1 LLTRRIL
8 VAVLAAI
15 ACSVVVPRGL
25 GQQPPEAAGPPAV
38 SPTAPGPAPITAA
51 ASPAA
56 PSAAGGA
63 SSEPQGWTT
72 WQIINAG
79 GAVGLV
85 IILLSIAA
93 VALVIEHA
101 LMLRPKV
108 LMPPGLADEVRG
120 LLSGGRT
127 AQAAELCQTRPS
139 FLSSVLSSGIAE
151 VEGGWPAVEK
161 AVEDSLAEH
170 TARLVRKVEYLSV
183 IANIAPMLGLLGTVM
198 GMIVA
203 FRQVA
208 ETQGAA
214 RAADLAEGIYLALV
228 TTVEGLVV
236 AIPTLGALAV
246 LRNRLDQLVAEAA
259 NMAELAFLPLKRGR
273 PAAVP
278 PARAPSPPPVG
289 GTR

>member
-1 LLTRRIL
+1 MLNSRLLAAAL
-8 VAVLAAI
+8 VATVWWAVVGIAA
-15 ACSVVVPRGL
+15 
-25 GQQPPEAAGPPAV
+25 GQEPPAQDGPPAV
-38 SPTAPGPAPITAA
+38 TAAQSTAPRGSSPTE
-51 ASPAA
+51 S
-56 PSAAGGA
+56 
-63 SSEPQGWTT
+63 QGWTT

-79 GAVGLV
+79 GVVGLL

-93 VALVIEHA
+93 VALVIEHS
-101 LMLRPKV
+101 LMLRAAV

-120 LLSGGRT
+120 LVAGGRT
-127 AQAAELCQTRPS
+127 AQAAELCQARPS
-139 FLSSVLSSGIAE
+139 FLAGVLSDGLAE

-161 AVEDSLAEH
+161 AIEDSLAQH

-183 IANIAPMLGLLGTVM
+183 IANVAPMLGLLGTVM

-203 FRQVA
+203 FREVA

-259 NMAELAFLPLKRGR
+259 NMAEHAFLPLKRAR
-273 PAAVP
+273 PATAP

>member
-1 LLTRRIL
+1 VLNSRLL
-8 VAVLAAI
+8 VAALVATVCWASASI
-15 ACSVVVPRGL
+15 AT
-25 GQQPPEAAGPPAV
+25 GQEPPAQDGPPAATAQ
-38 SPTAPGPAPITAA
+38 STAPNGST
-51 ASPAA
+51 
-56 PSAAGGA
+56 SAE
-63 SSEPQGWTT
+63 SQGWTT

-79 GAVGLV
+79 GIVGLF

-93 VALVIEHA
+93 VALVIEHS
-101 LMLRPKV
+101 LMLRASV

-120 LLSGGRT
+120 LVAGGRT
-127 AQAAELCQTRPS
+127 AQAAELCQARPS
-139 FLSSVLSSGIAE
+139 FLTGVLSDGLAE

-161 AVEDSLAEH
+161 AIEDSLAQH

-183 IANIAPMLGLLGTVM
+183 IANVAPMLGLLGTVM

-203 FRQVA
+203 FREVA

-259 NMAELAFLPLKRGR
+259 NMAEHAFLPLKRAR
-273 PAAVP
+273 PATAP

>member
-1 LLTRRIL
+1 MLNSRLL
-8 VAVLAAI
+8 VAALVATVCWAVASI
-15 ACSVVVPRGL
+15 AT
-25 GQQPPEAAGPPAV
+25 GQEPPAQDGPPAATAQ
-38 SPTAPGPAPITAA
+38 STAPSGST
-51 ASPAA
+51 
-56 PSAAGGA
+56 SAE
-63 SSEPQGWTT
+63 SQGWTT

-79 GAVGLV
+79 GIVGLF

-93 VALVIEHA
+93 VALVIEHS
-101 LMLRPKV
+101 LMLRASV

-120 LLSGGRT
+120 LVAGGRT
-127 AQAAELCQTRPS
+127 AQAAELCQARPS
-139 FLSSVLSSGIAE
+139 FLAGVLSDGLAE

-161 AVEDSLAEH
+161 AIEDSLAQH

-183 IANIAPMLGLLGTVM
+183 IANVAPMLGLLGTVM

-203 FRQVA
+203 FREVA

-259 NMAELAFLPLKRGR
+259 NMAEHAFLPLKRAR
-273 PAAVP
+273 PATAP

>member
-1 LLTRRIL
+1 MLNSRLL
-8 VAVLAAI
+8 VAALVATAWWAVASI
-15 ACSVVVPRGL
+15 TA
-25 GQQPPEAAGPPAV
+25 GQEPPAQDGPPAATAQ
-38 SPTAPGPAPITAA
+38 STAPNGST
-51 ASPAA
+51 
-56 PSAAGGA
+56 SAE
-63 SSEPQGWTT
+63 SQGWTT

-79 GAVGLV
+79 GIVGLF

-93 VALVIEHA
+93 VALVIEHS
-101 LMLRPKV
+101 LMLRASV

-120 LLSGGRT
+120 LVAGGRT
-127 AQAAELCQTRPS
+127 AQAVELCQARPS
-139 FLSSVLSSGIAE
+139 FLARVLSDGLAE

-161 AVEDSLAEH
+161 AIEDSLAEH
-170 TARLVRKVEYLSV
+170 TAQLVRKVEYLSV
-183 IANIAPMLGLLGTVM
+183 IANVAPMLGLLGTVM

-203 FRQVA
+203 FREVA

-228 TTVEGLVV
+228 TTVEGLIV

-259 NMAELAFLPLKRGR
+259 NMAEHAFLPLKRAR
-273 PAAVP
+273 PSPSPPSP

>member
-1 LLTRRIL
+1 MLNSRLL
-8 VAVLAAI
+8 VAALVATVCWAVASIAA
-15 ACSVVVPRGL
+15 
-25 GQQPPEAAGPPAV
+25 GQEPPAQDGPPAATAQ
-38 SPTAPGPAPITAA
+38 STAPSGST
-51 ASPAA
+51 
-56 PSAAGGA
+56 SAE
-63 SSEPQGWTT
+63 SQGWTT

-79 GAVGLV
+79 GIVGLF
-85 IILLSIAA
+85 IILLSVAA
-93 VALVIEHA
+93 VALVIEHS
-101 LMLRPKV
+101 LMLRASV

-120 LLSGGRT
+120 LVAGGRT
-127 AQAAELCQTRPS
+127 AQAAELCQARPS
-139 FLSSVLSSGIAE
+139 FLAGVLSDGLAE

-161 AVEDSLAEH
+161 AIEDSLAEH

-183 IANIAPMLGLLGTVM
+183 IANVAPMLGLLGTVM

-203 FRQVA
+203 FREVA

-228 TTVEGLVV
+228 TTVEGLIV

-259 NMAELAFLPLKRGR
+259 NMAEHAFLPLKRAR
-273 PAAVP
+273 PATAP
-278 PARAPSPPPVG
+278 LARAPSPPPVG

>member
-1 LLTRRIL
+1 LLNSRLL
-8 VAVLAAI
+8 VAALVATVCWAVASI
-15 ACSVVVPRGL
+15 AT
-25 GQQPPEAAGPPAV
+25 GQEPPAQDGPPAATAQ
-38 SPTAPGPAPITAA
+38 STAPSGST
-51 ASPAA
+51 
-56 PSAAGGA
+56 SAE
-63 SSEPQGWTT
+63 SQGWTT

-79 GAVGLV
+79 GIVGLF

-93 VALVIEHA
+93 VALVIEHS
-101 LMLRPKV
+101 LMLRASV

-120 LLSGGRT
+120 LVAGGRT
-127 AQAAELCQTRPS
+127 AQATELCQARPS
-139 FLSSVLSSGIAE
+139 FLAGVLSDGLAE

-161 AVEDSLAEH
+161 AIEDSLAQH

-183 IANIAPMLGLLGTVM
+183 IANVAPMLGLLGTVM

-203 FRQVA
+203 FREVA

-259 NMAELAFLPLKRGR
+259 NMAEHAFLPLKRAR
-273 PAAVP
+273 PATAP

>member
-1 LLTRRIL
+1 MLNSRLL
-8 VAVLAAI
+8 VAAIVAAAWWAVVGI
-15 ACSVVVPRGL
+15 AT
-25 GQQPPEAAGPPAV
+25 GQEPPAQDGPPAV
-38 SPTAPGPAPITAA
+38 TAAQSTAPRGS
-51 ASPAA
+51 SPAE
-56 PSAAGGA
+56 S
-63 SSEPQGWTT
+63 QGWTT

-79 GAVGLV
+79 GVVGLL
-85 IILLSIAA
+85 IILLSVAA
-93 VALVIEHA
+93 VALVIEHS
-101 LMLRPKV
+101 LMLRAAV

-120 LLSGGRT
+120 LVAGGRT
-127 AQAAELCQTRPS
+127 AQAAELCQARPS
-139 FLSSVLSSGIAE
+139 FLAGVLSDGLAE

-161 AVEDSLAEH
+161 AIEDSLAQH

-183 IANIAPMLGLLGTVM
+183 IANVAPMLGLLGTVM

-203 FRQVA
+203 FREVA

-228 TTVEGLVV
+228 TTVEGLIV

-259 NMAELAFLPLKRGR
+259 NMAEHAFLPLKRAR
-273 PAAVP
+273 PATAP